1 MAFYLDLNTTTGRPG
16 RVLPLTTSAG
26 AADAGKIVQTNAAG
40 QLDGTLLPA
49 GLGPDSVTVLTSVA
63 LTAGAQVN
71 IFNNAGVANVRPAIA
86 TGIATESHGYVL
98 AAFGAGVQATVFFD
112 DNNTAVTALT
122 PGVQYLSAATA
133 GAVTITPPSA
143 AGQIVQRIGVAT
155 SATSLHQ
162 SGSPES
168 YLL

>member
-1 MAFYLDLNTTTGRPG
+1 MAFYLDLITGRPT
-16 RVLPLTTSAG
+16 RVTPITTSAG
-26 AADAGKIVQTNAAG
+26 AADALKIVQTNAAG
-40 QLDGTLLPA
+40 QIDGTLL
-49 GLGPDSVTVLTSVA
+49 GGVGPDSVTILTSVA
-63 LTAGAQVN
+63 LTAGQQVN

-112 DNNTAVTALT
+112 DNNTAVTGLT

-143 AGQIVQRIGVAT
+143 AGQIVQRIGIAT

>member
-1 MAFYLDLNTTTGRPG
+1 MAFYLDLVTGRPT
-16 RVLPLTTSAG
+16 RVTPNTTSAG
-26 AADAGKIVQTNAAG
+26 AADALKIIQTNAAG
-40 QLDGTLLPA
+40 VVDITLLPS
-49 GLGPDSVTVLTSVA
+49 GLGPDSVTILASVA
-63 LTAGAQVN
+63 LTAGQQVN
-71 IFNNAGVANVRPAIA
+71 IFNNAGAANVRPAIA

-98 AAFGAGVQATVFFD
+98 AAFGSGAQATVFFD

-133 GAVTITPPSA
+133 GAVTTAPPTA